1 MSKTKVHPEI
11 CMKTKERMTRLADD
25 VTRFVSEIAECPR
38 NLYGFLLPLWRIGLS
53 DGQVSDR
60 LPEVS
65 SGPRHNANR
74 ISKMKVHPEI
84 CMKTKDED
92 KMSFGEQAW
101 MLARC
106 KGEAD
111 CA

>member
-1 MSKTKVHPEI
+1 MLRPARRAQDTLPDAGEAKFLKPDAKSS
-11 CMKTKERMTRLADD
+11 R
-25 VTRFVSEIAECPR
+25 RFPS
-38 NLYGFLLPLWRIGLS
+38 
-53 DGQVSDR
+53 
-60 LPEVS
+60 
-65 SGPRHNANR
+65 R